1 MLGDIVIINNRHMG
15 DVLMASAAVRLL
27 RSCCPHARMTLMVP
41 PATIPLVND
50 PALVDEVVAVPSY
63 SSFRSFHKTLDALR
77 LRFRHY
83 DACFYFGESATNA
96 KRFQWLSGIPVRVC
110 ASLDLNGSLNKAAP
124 FCTDVV
130 PTGSVWT
137 GHVVAWFQDIVRGY
151 FHSSGKEQPSIA
163 PLPAALPP
171 AVENFFQRP
180 GPLVG
185 GCFQGT
191 STGRSSWPES
201 TAAALVKRLSSAGC
215 QLFMAY
221 PPYDMEKALRIR
233 EASGVPIFIHGTSMA
248 ECVSMLR
255 KADLLVSVDTGQVH
269 IAAALGTPVLS
280 LAGSTLT
287 GTYPYS
293 NKGLAIG
300 CARNCYDCAFISR
313 CSSNRKHGK
322 RHAAGY
328 VPPCMAA
335 IDAETVYQYALRQLE
350 TPYSN
355 TRYQLLET
363 SGPRMEEDGHP

>member
-1 MLGDIVIINNRHMG
+1 MFGSILVINNRHIG

-27 RSCCPHARMTLMVP
+27 RSCSPQSRITLTVP

-50 PALVDEVVAVPSY
+50 PALVDEVVPVPSY
-63 SSFRSFHKTLDALR
+63 KTFRSFQKTLDALR

-96 KRFQWLSGIPVRVC
+96 KRLQWLSGIPVRVC
-110 ASLDLNGSLNKAAP
+110 ASLDLDGSPSKAAP

-137 GHVVAWFQDIVRGY
+137 GHVVDWFQDIVRGY
-151 FHSSGKEQPSIA
+151 FQSSGRERPSLA
-163 PLPAALPP
+163 PLPDVIPP
-171 AVENFFQRP
+171 AVENFFQTS
-180 GPLVG
+180 GPHVG
-185 GCFQGT
+185 VCFHG
-191 STGRSSWPES
+191 SPTGLSSWPEAS
-201 TAAALVKRLSSAGC
+201 AAALVKRLSSAGC
-215 QLFMAY
+215 QLFMAC
-221 PPYDMEKALRIR
+221 PPNDVEKALRIR
-233 EASGVPIFIHGTSMA
+233 ETSGVPIFIKGTSIP

-255 KADLLVSVDTGQVH
+255 RADLLVSVDTGQVH

-293 NKGLAIG
+293 EKGLAIG
-300 CARNCYDCAFISR
+300 CARNCHDCSFISG

-335 IDAETVYQYALRQLE
+335 IDAESAYRYALRLLE
-350 TPYSN
+350 TPCSS
-355 TRYQLLET
+355 TRYQVLET
-363 SGPRMEEDGHP
+363 SGSL